1 MEGISVDLKILNTFI
16 QVADSGSFTRAG
28 EVLGYSQPTVSVQ
41 IRQLEQ
47 ELGSKLFDRIG
58 HTVRLTERGHE
69 VLLYAQRICHI
80 CQEMATQNE
89 NSSGVRGKV
98 RLGMPDS
105 LCAVLLERGFGGFRE
120 KYPNISIYIATAGTN
135 ELFRL
140 LDHNEVDLVCTM
152 DSHIYNTNYVV
163 VNEDKVGVHFVVS
176 AENHL
181 AGQEK
186 LTVQD
191 ILEHPLLLTEKGMSY
206 RRILDEWLARDGI
219 ELHPVLEISNTDA
232 ICTLVEQGIG
242 LSFLP
247 DYVTERAVA
256 QGKIVRLEMDRFAPD
271 LWKQLLY
278 HRDKWLSPQ
287 MEAVIEYLSG
297 ILLD

>member
-1 MEGISVDLKILNTFI
+1 MDLKVLNTFI
-16 QVADSGSFTRAG
+16 QVAESGSFTRAG

-47 ELGSKLFDRIG
+47 ELGSRLFDRIG
-58 HTVRLTERGHE
+58 HTVRLTERGHD

-80 CQEMATQNE
+80 CQEMATQDE
-89 NSSGVRGKV
+89 NSSGIRGRV

-105 LCAVLLERGFGGFRE
+105 LCAVLLERGFKGFRE

-152 DSHIYNTNYVV
+152 DSQIYNTNYVV

-176 AENHL
+176 ADSPL
-181 AGQEK
+181 AGRET
-186 LTVQD
+186 LSVQD
-191 ILEHPLLLTEKGMSY
+191 LLEQPLLLTEKGMSY
-206 RRILDEWLARDGI
+206 RRILDEWLARDGM

-232 ICTLVEQGIG
+232 LCTLVQQGVGI
-242 LSFLP
+242 SFLP
-247 DYVTERAVA
+247 DYVTQQAARN
-256 QGKIVRLEMDRFAPD
+256 GKVVRLDMEQFYPD

-287 MEAVIEYLSG
+287 MEAVIGYLSE
-297 ILLD
+297 ISLD

>member
-1 MEGISVDLKILNTFI
+1 MDLKVLNTFI
-16 QVADSGSFTRAG
+16 QVAESGSFTRAG

-58 HTVRLTERGHE
+58 HTVRLTERGHDI
-69 VLLYAQRICHI
+69 LIYAQRICHI

-89 NSSGVRGKV
+89 NSSGIRGKV

-105 LCAVLLERGFGGFRE
+105 LCSVLLERGFVGFRE
-120 KYPNISIYIATAGTN
+120 KYPYISIYIATAGTS

-176 AENHL
+176 AENSL
-181 AGQEK
+181 AKQEK

-191 ILEHPLLLTEKGMSY
+191 ILEHPLMLTEKGMSY
-206 RRILDEWLARDGI
+206 RRILDEWLAKDGV

-242 LSFLP
+242 ISFLP
-247 DYVTERAVA
+247 DYVTEQAVTR
-256 QGKIVRLEMDRFAPD
+256 GKLVRLEMEEFHPD

-287 MEAVIEYLSG
+287 MEAVIDYLAG

>member
-1 MEGISVDLKILNTFI
+1 MDLKILNTFI

-80 CQEMATQNE
+80 CQEMAIQNE
-89 NSSGVRGKV
+89 SSSGIRGKV

-105 LCAVLLERGFGGFRE
+105 LCAVLLERGFGGFRK
-120 KYPNISIYIATAGTN
+120 KYPNICIYIATAGTN

-176 AENHL
+176 AESPL
-181 AGQEK
+181 ACQER

-191 ILEHPLLLTEKGMSY
+191 IQEQPLLLTEKGMSY
-206 RRILDEWLARDGI
+206 RSASPLRI
-219 ELHPVLEISNTDA
+219 
-232 ICTLVEQGIG
+232 
-242 LSFLP
+242 
-247 DYVTERAVA
+247 
-256 QGKIVRLEMDRFAPD
+256 
-271 LWKQLLY
+271 
-278 HRDKWLSPQ
+278 
-287 MEAVIEYLSG
+287 
-297 ILLD
+297 